1 MYRIPKKLAALLL
14 TLVMLV
20 SLAPAAFAA
29 DGANKGAYRD
39 VEQTDEYFRA
49 VTALRDKGYMNGIE
63 DDVFGTDSTIT
74 RGQAV
79 TILYRMEGEPEV
91 ADAVSFTDVESGQY
105 YAEAAAW
112 AAANGILEGYPD
124 GTFKAD
130 DPLTDEAANLIA
142 QRYANK
148 YLGGVK
154 LPANLMR
161 EFTVNT
167 TTGGNGGPGG
177 GQQGGGAQQGG
188 GQQGGGQQGGGQQ
201 GGGQQGGGQQGGGQ
215 QGGGQQG
222 GGQQGGGQQGGGQQ
236 GGGQQGGGSSEP
248 AAAAPLKRSD
258 YAMGVYELLKLK
270 DNGGS
275 YSIDLNDYMDQ
286 WILVTEDAKQN
297 NMGALL
303 VNEDGSFTMY
313 DVEDAY
319 ALMGLTYCANP
330 ADPYI
335 QTLDIYVPA
344 AYVDAAPNGNGTY
357 TVTFNNKT
365 ITNANGTTYDVHSAP
380 IIYQTTIDGYAEG
393 YSVTLFSDLKGTSQN
408 TIKTVETER
417 SAQYDDYIEAGYILV
432 VPSSR
437 GRDSAFVDGT
447 APAPIVDLK
456 AGVRYLKYNK
466 NVMPGDTDKII
477 AIGGSAGG
485 SCVALL
491 AASGNSGLYTPY
503 LEEIGAAP
511 AADDIFGVRAMA
523 TIANVHLADAAY
535 AYLHY
540 NETSWTGMGPS
551 AGTTTLEGAQVE
563 IHKALKT
570 AFEEYIV
577 SLGFDADTF
586 MNDYTDAINDAINEF
601 VGAYYSD
608 NIDGFFNYEY
618 SNNKGQKNQK
628 LADAYDAATG
638 KFAVKDP
645 IQFVADFMARSK
657 GLLGFD
663 GTGNSTLEAQ
673 LFGKTHFSQTNVD
686 VFQKILDAGEYT
698 NYDDS
703 TTLQSLIDAYQKEVD
718 ANEKE
723 IKLMSVL
730 TFLVDGEKSDI
741 APHWHLC
748 NSTMDGDVG
757 SIMAYLM
764 YKIIDKDF
772 DNVEA
777 EFHLGFDQVSNAGH
791 GYGDFNFAELM
802 AYIDK
807 DVKG

>member
-1 MYRIPKKLAALLL
+1 MYRTPKKLAALLL
-14 TLVMLV
+14 TLVMVL
-20 SLAPAAFAA
+20 SLAPTVFAA
-29 DGANKGAYRD
+29 DAANTGVYRD
-39 VEQTDEYFRA
+39 VEQTDEYFSA
-49 VTALRDKGYMNGIE
+49 VTALKGKGYMVGIE

-79 TILYRMEGEPEV
+79 TILYRMEDEPEV
-91 ADAVSFTDVESGQY
+91 ADAVSFTDVENTQY
-105 YAEAAAW
+105 YAEAVVW

-130 DPLTDEAANLIA
+130 NPITDEEANLIA
-142 QRYANK
+142 QRYADK

-167 TTGGNGGPGG
+167 TSANSGGGG
-177 GQQGGGAQQGG
+177 GQQGGGPQGG
-188 GQQGGGQQGGGQQ
+188 GQQGGGPQGGGQQ
-201 GGGQQGGGQQGGGQ
+201 GGA
-215 QGGGQQG
+215 
-222 GGQQGGGQQGGGQQ
+222 
-236 GGGQQGGGSSEP
+236 SES
-248 AAAAPLKRSD
+248 AAAVELKRSD
-258 YAMGVYELLKLK
+258 YAMGIYELLKLRE
-270 DNGGS
+270 NGGS
-275 YSIDLNDYMDQ
+275 YSIDLNDYMDR

-303 VNEDGSFTMY
+303 VNDDGSFTLY

-319 ALMGLTYCANP
+319 ALMGVTYCANP

-344 AYVDAAPNGNGTY
+344 AYVDAVPNGNGTY
-357 TVTFNNKT
+357 TVAFNDKT

-408 TIKTVETER
+408 TIETVESER
-417 SAQYDDYIEAGYILV
+417 SAQYDDYIGAGYILV

-437 GRDSAFVDGT
+437 GRDSEFVNGT

-466 NVMPGDTDKII
+466 SIMPGDTDKII

-491 AASGNSGLYTPY
+491 AASGNSELYTPY
-503 LEEIGAAP
+503 LDAIGAAP
-511 AADDIFGVRAMA
+511 ATDDIFGVRAMA

-540 NETSWTGMGPS
+540 NETSWTGMGPN
-551 AGTTTLEGAQVE
+551 AGATTLEGAQLE
-563 IHKALKT
+563 IHKALKN
-570 AFEEYIV
+570 AFEDYIV
-577 SLGFDADTF
+577 SLGFEADTF
-586 MNDYTDAINDAINEF
+586 MNDYTDAINDAINAF

-608 NIDGFFNYEY
+608 NIDEFFSYEY

-628 LADAYDAATG
+628 LADAYDEATSA
-638 KFAVKDP
+638 FTVEDP

-703 TTLQSLIDAYQKEVD
+703 TTLQSLIDAYQKEID
-718 ANEKE
+718 ANENE

-764 YKIIDKDF
+764 YKLIDKDF

-791 GYGDFNFAELM
+791 GYGDFSFAELM